1 MGKIYGSDMISGI
14 RYKRGIIYRMHITGA
29 KNRLHRKIKAAS
41 SGTNALYCRRL
52 NRKAAT
58 NTIIQNG
65 TAGLTNVE
73 RMGTPEKNDCPISSR
88 YSV

>member
-1 MGKIYGSDMISGI
+1 
-14 RYKRGIIYRMHITGA
+14 MHITGA

-73 RMGTPEKNDCPISSR
+73 RMGTPEKNDCPTSSR
-88 YSV
+88 YSVYAGNMLLRSMGRSSIV